1 MIRQLKHLT
10 KSLIK
15 IFKVED
21 PPAAI
26 SVITSNIIKK
36 TNGFLI

>member
-21 PPAAI
+21 LPAAI
-26 SVITSNIIKK
+26 TVIGSDIIEKQMDS
-36 TNGFLI
+36 